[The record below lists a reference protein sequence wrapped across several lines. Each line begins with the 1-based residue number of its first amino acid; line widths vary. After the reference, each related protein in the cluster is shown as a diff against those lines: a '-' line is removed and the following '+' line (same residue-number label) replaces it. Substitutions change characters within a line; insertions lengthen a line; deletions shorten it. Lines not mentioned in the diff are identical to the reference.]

1 MARLLT
7 GIYFTISSCSLSASF
22 TCILEESLPSKK
34 IPGEQSAKTKF
45 YEADCT
51 YKYPDGY
58 IIPFICA
65 LHELIVIDKE
75 SVRRGVKD
83 ITNIIKNNL
92 LYSLLIGAIKE
103 NHFDP
108 VKVGKSPV
116 AYSGCEMALK
126 MMLINQ

>member
-1 MARLLT
+1 MLVV
-7 GIYFTISSCSLSASF
+7 S
-22 TCILEESLPSKK
+22 ILYLHFGRITAVKK
-34 IPGEQSAKTKF
+34 ISGKQSAKTKF
-45 YEADCT
+45 YEADCA

-75 SVRRGVKD
+75 SVRWGVKD

>member
-1 MARLLT
+1 MLVV
-7 GIYFTISSCSLSASF
+7 S
-22 TCILEESLPSKK
+22 ILYLHFGRITAVKK
-34 IPGEQSAKTKF
+34 ISEKQSAKTKF

-75 SVRRGVKD
+75 SVRWGVKD

-92 LYSLLIGAIKE
+92 LYSLLIGQSKKIT
-103 NHFDP
+103 
-108 VKVGKSPV
+108 
-116 AYSGCEMALK
+116 
-126 MMLINQ
+126 LIL